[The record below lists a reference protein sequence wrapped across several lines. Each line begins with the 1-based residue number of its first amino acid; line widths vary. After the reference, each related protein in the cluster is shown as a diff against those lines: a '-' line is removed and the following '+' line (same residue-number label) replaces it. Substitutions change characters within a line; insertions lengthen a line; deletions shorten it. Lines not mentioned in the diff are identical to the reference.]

1 MTYALVQT
9 QNADAVAE
17 HQYATADEVQFTYFD
32 TCIGLAGI
40 MQAGGVFGAHLVM
53 NGGTFSAGDAGEVA
67 AVIQTLQYQPGSL
80 MLIGQTGT
88 WQRDC
93 AAGFDALV
101 DALAVANI
109 HPFTEGMFRVYV
121 DDGRLLADQVDAAE
135 GSEEAAEADVAAT
148 DDQPLPSQVQTQAT
162 DQTIAADTAQTQA
175 QNAVQSAESSD
186 GL

>member
-93 AAGFDALV
+93 AAGFNALV
-101 DALAVANI
+101 GALAVANI
-109 HPFTEGMFRVYV
+109 HPFAEGVYRVYV
-121 DDGRLLADQVDAAE
+121 DGGRLLADQVDAAE

-148 DDQPLPSQVQTQAT
+148 DDQPLPSQVQTRAT